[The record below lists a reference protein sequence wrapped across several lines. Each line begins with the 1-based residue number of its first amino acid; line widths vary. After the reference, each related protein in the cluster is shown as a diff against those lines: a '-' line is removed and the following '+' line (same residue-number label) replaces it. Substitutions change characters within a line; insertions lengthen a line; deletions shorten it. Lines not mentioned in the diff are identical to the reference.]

1 MMLIMTSFA
10 DQVIAALRSGHDAL
24 AEYAAALEEKDLTGP
39 SGAAAWD
46 VAHVLSHLGSGAEI
60 GLATLERALAGGGSA
75 PEGFNQG
82 VWDRWNAM
90 APLEH
95 RDGFVAANQR
105 LVERYESLDARTRE
119 ELRIDLGFLPQPVSV
134 AEAARMRLMEF
145 TLHTWDVKAG
155 ADPSARLAREA
166 VPLLLDGFAPLLG
179 WIAKPAALDGRS
191 ADLAVE
197 LTDPESSLGLLLGD
211 GISLDGPPGPAEPDG
226 VLRMPT
232 ESWLRL
238 IAGRLGPAYT
248 PDEVRVSGPLSLEDL
263 RRVFPGY

>member
-1 MMLIMTSFA
+1 MPIMTSHA
-10 DQVIAALRSGHDAL
+10 DQVIAALRSGHDAF
-24 AEYAAALEEKDLTGP
+24 AEYAAGLEEKDLTGP

-60 GLATLERALAGGGSA
+60 GLATLERARAGGGAA
-75 PEGFNQG
+75 PEGFNQS

-90 APLEH
+90 TPLAH
-95 RDGFVAANQR
+95 RDGFLAANQR
-105 LVERYESLDARTRE
+105 LVERYESLDGRTRE

-145 TLHTWDVKAG
+145 TLHSWDARAG
-155 ADPSARLAREA
+155 ADPSATLAPEA

-197 LTDPESSLGLLLGD
+197 LTDPRLSLGLLVGD

-226 VLRMPT
+226 VLRLPT
-232 ESWLRL
+232 EAWLRL

-248 PDEVRVSGPLSLEDL
+248 PDGAEISGPLSLDDL
-263 RRVFPGY
+263 RRLFPGY